1 MLVARLVKEVMGVEI
16 EAMKIIVD
24 NQSAIMLSKTLT
36 HHNSTKYIDTFYHSI
51 RDCVKDGRVII
62 KHLKT
67 KDQLADILT
76 KALGRVKFVDL
87 CAKIGVKKAWKRK
100 KSRRIILEVISPPM
114 AQLVRVML
122 PRHMQES
129 THRAQMA
136 RSRHVLQYL
145 PMRRPVACSGTKD
158 QAPKFAHDRPHSG

>member
-36 HHNSTKYIDTFYHSI
+36 HHNTTKHIDTHYHSI

-62 KHLKT
+62 KHVKT

-76 KALGRVKFVDL
+76 KALGRVKFLDL
-87 CAKIGVKKAWKRK
+87 CAKIGVKKAWEEEKIK
-100 KSRRIILEVISPPM
+100 EDNLGIDFPSYGTTSRGDAATARAGKHPSRTNGMQSTGPPVP
-114 AQLVRVML
+114 AN
-122 PRHMQES
+122 E
-129 THRAQMA
+129 
-136 RSRHVLQYL
+136 
-145 PMRRPVACSGTKD
+145 
-158 QAPKFAHDRPHSG
+158 APCGM